1 MKKID
6 NAKLWKNYM
15 QGLSLSRALSL
26 LLSLSLSLYPNRHG
40 CMVAGASNADSGH
53 HRPPFTMKPPQ
64 EEPPRPPLP
73 VGILRLS
80 SRRGRWTV
88 PSPSKAVSGHHRP
101 PFQTPPPQE
110 EPPRTPLPVG
120 ILRWSSRRGRSEAT
134 SRAQVRCT
142 VKKTHSAA
150 HRFAFFRIKAGL
162 GLGCTRPSP
171 SPAKLGLGPIWLGC
185 PRPTKNFKIYIF

>member
-1 MKKID
+1 MQNCAKITCKGSLSL
-6 NAKLWKNYM
+6 AR
-15 QGLSLSRALSL
+15 SLSRS
-26 LLSLSLSLYPNRHG
+26 LSLSLSLPKQTNG

-88 PSPSKAVSGHHRP
+88 PPPSKVVSDHHRP

-110 EPPRTPLPVG
+110 EPPRSPLPVG

-134 SRAQVRCT
+134 SRAQVRCIVT
-142 VKKTHSAA
+142 RRRREQCSAPFHFFFYLSGTWAGLHSAQPKSSKVGLRPNLVGLSSA
-150 HRFAFFRIKAGL
+150 HQKF
-162 GLGCTRPSP
+162 
-171 SPAKLGLGPIWLGC
+171 
-185 PRPTKNFKIYIF
+185 